1 MKRKITSVSATLVSK
16 GCSSWQVIWS
26 LKIYIILNENLKQD
40 LKLTQTYTPSYGKHL
55 ANTVHFLVL
64 SKA

>member
-1 MKRKITSVSATLVSK
+1 MKLENIYYIKRK
-16 GCSSWQVIWS
+16 
-26 LKIYIILNENLKQD
+26 YLKQD